1 METKLDFLGL
11 CQKWGWSIQRK
22 PTEILPGSLPLLR
35 KHLRDIVRAGI
46 VGASAQTLT
55 VRALENPAIRGML
68 DGRSLTLVAA
78 GKAATP
84 MASTFL
90 RLGPW
95 DVRGG
100 LVAGPEDSTRTETLE
115 WYGAGHPLPNGAS
128 IAAGRRA
135 LELASCVDVDGVLLV
150 LLSGGASATLAA
162 PLASLT
168 LTDKVETT
176 RTLLKAGVAIDGINC
191 VRKHLSA
198 IKGGRLAAAT
208 KGSVV
213 TLAISDVVGKVSDD
227 PAVIGSGPTVGDP
240 TSFEE
245 AVSVIEDL
253 PKGFEISA
261 AAHAVLE
268 QGRRGEI
275 SETPK
280 PGDLNL
286 LRSQTHIIGNRL
298 DAVRGVRT
306 AAEALG
312 YAVATIDVPVIGDA
326 RTAARDH
333 VAAVATRVREM
344 ARPACIV
351 SAGETTVQVTG
362 SGQGGR
368 NQEFALAAVS
378 ELAARFDLAVL
389 ASVGTDGV
397 DGPTDAA
404 GAMADV
410 TTEARSLAAG
420 LPAIERYLQAND
432 SYNFFAALGDLI
444 YLGSTDTNV
453 GDLQVVLIGS

>member
-1 METKLDFLGL
+1 M
-11 CQKWGWSIQRK
+11 
-22 PTEILPGSLPLLR
+22 
-35 KHLRDIVRAGI
+35 RAGI

-78 GKAATP
+78 GKAAAP
-84 MASTFL
+84 MVSSFF

-100 LVAGPEDSTRTETLE
+100 LVAGPAVSTRIETLE
-115 WYGAGHPLPNGAS
+115 WYGAGHPLPSDES

-135 LELASCVDVDGVLLV
+135 LELASYVDVDGVLLV
-150 LLSGGASATLAA
+150 LLSGGASAMLAA
-162 PLASLT
+162 PLGNLT

-176 RTLLKAGVAIDGINC
+176 RALLKAGVAIDGINC

-213 TLAISDVVGKVSDD
+213 TLAISDVVGPIADD
-227 PAVIGSGPTVGDP
+227 PAVIGSGPKVGDP

-245 AVSVIEDL
+245 AVSVIEGL
-253 PKGFEISA
+253 PRGAEISA
-261 AAHAVLE
+261 AAGAVLE

-275 SETPK
+275 IETPK
-280 PGDLNL
+280 PGDLSL
-286 LRSQTHIIGNRL
+286 RRSQTHIIGNRL
-298 DAVRGVRT
+298 DAVRAART

-312 YAVATIDVPVIGDA
+312 YAVETIDVPVIGDA
-326 RTAARDH
+326 RTAARVH
-333 VAAVATRVREM
+333 VVAVATRVREM
-344 ARPACIV
+344 ARPACIL
-351 SAGETTVQVTG
+351 SAGETTVQVIG

-368 NQEFALAAVS
+368 NQEFALAAAS
-378 ELAARFDLAVL
+378 ELAARFDDAVL

-410 TTEARSLAAG
+410 TTEARARAAG
-420 LPAIERYLQAND
+420 LPAVERYLAAND
-432 SYNFFAALGDLI
+432 SHTFFAALGDLI
-444 YLGSTDTNV
+444 YLGRTDTNV
-453 GDLQVVLIGS
+453 GDLQVVLIAS